1 MGKSNSDL
9 IFLHKSRTENVFC
22 LSGRPGEDCK
32 CSGKHGTL
40 EKACGMQTS

>member
-9 IFLHKSRTENVFC
+9 IFLHKSGTENEFC
-22 LSGRPGEDCK
+22 LSGRLGEDGK

-40 EKACGMQTS
+40 GKACGRQTS